1 MYSTEYGNPAIQTDV
16 FYTRAN
22 GREIYDVYNEL
33 MPAGIVVLQIQSI
46 SGKQTRISHIPEGN
60 ICGKTFKSSVCP
72 KSA

>member
-46 SGKQTRISHIPEGN
+46 SGK
-60 ICGKTFKSSVCP
+60 
-72 KSA
+72 